1 MFEGLI
7 KSDSGHLTTQAKDYI
22 LRELENGRTRDAIAQ
37 ELDVSPQSIT
47 KLRQKHDS
55 KRTEEETLVSSS
67 TQALANRAQKL
78 NGIDSLDYR
87 VNLIIAAITPEK
99 VAETK
104 SIKDLTASLKT
115 LFEIQ
120 RLHEGKSTKNVST
133 QTSITGLIES
143 LDDTRKRLR
152 AKRTETNDRGA
163 KPAHVDT
170 NEAEQ

>member
-1 MFEGLI
+1 MLEYNGQI
-7 KSDSGHLTTQAKDYI
+7 KQRNGWLTDEC
-22 LRELENGRTRDAIAQ
+22 REWIATTYENGAKQGDIAKY
-37 ELDVSPQSIT
+37 LDVSPDAVGKACKKAKSNKQEQTSIVNT
-47 KLRQKHDS
+47 
-55 KRTEEETLVSSS
+55 S
-67 TQALANRAQKL
+67 TQALASRAQKL

-104 SIKDLTASLKT
+104 SIKDLTSSLKT

-152 AKRTETNDRGA
+152 AKRT
-163 KPAHVDT
+163 DT
-170 NEAEQ
+170 NTNATEQ